1 MSTSF
6 IPLRNGHA
14 PRIAGS
20 VPLSVLFAGIRGA
33 PASIGV
39 WLARS
44 HQRCALR
51 ELAERSDRDHLLGD
65 IGVTPAD
72 ARRASSKWFWQP

>member
-1 MSTSF
+1 MRERGDSSAES
-6 IPLRNGHA
+6 A
-14 PRIAGS
+14 PPPRAADHEVLKQIGS
-20 VPLSVLFAGIRGA
+20 GGYG
-33 PASIGV
+33 GV